1 MSDISLAFSGKS
13 YGIPAGAILHDLL
26 NQIPEDERPDAV
38 AAKINGEITDL
49 ITPIKSDGELEF
61 VTWDQ
66 PEALDVLRHSTSH
79 IMAEAV
85 QKLFPGTQVAIG
97 PSIENGFYY
106 DFDTEHPFALEDLA
120 KIQKEM
126 RKIARRNFRFSREDM
141 SSKDAIAMFKEMGEN
156 YKVELIEDL
165 DTPTVTIYRNGKFL
179 DLCRGPHLSSTK
191 PVRAFKLLSVAGA
204 YWRGDERN
212 KMLQRI
218 YGTVFRTKEELDEY
232 IQMRE
237 EAKKRDHRVLGRQL
251 DLYSFSD
258 EVGAGMPIWHP
269 RGMRLRVLL
278 EDWEKKEHFK
288 RGYEIVQGP
297 ILLKKEMWMRS
308 GHFDNYRNNMYF
320 TEIDDTEYG
329 VKPMNCL
336 AHMLIY
342 KSKLRS
348 YRDLPQR
355 YFELGVVHRHEKSG
369 VLSGLFRVRTF
380 TQDDAHIICAPDQL
394 NDEIKGVVRFV
405 RDTLDLFGFQYKMEV
420 STRPAKSIGSDEIW
434 EQATGALMTS
444 LDEMG
449 IAYDIE
455 KGEGAFYGPKIDVKI
470 KDCLKRE
477 WQCATIQCDFT
488 MPERFDLSYIGSDN
502 QGHRPVMIHR
512 VILGSVERF
521 IGILVEHFGGAF
533 PLWLSPV
540 QAVVMTVSEKAG
552 DWAKEVA
559 DKLKVADIRVIED
572 FRNEKIGFKIREW
585 QEQKAPYMLV
595 IGEREATDQV
605 VAPRTRKGE
614 QLDPM
619 SIEDFIARINTEVIN
634 KTLN

>member
-1 MSDISLAFSGKS
+1 MSDISLVFSGKS

-49 ITPIKSDGELEF
+49 ITPIQSDGELEF
-61 VTWDQ
+61 LTWDQ

-165 DTPTVTIYRNGKFL
+165 DTPTVTIYRNGNFL

-191 PVRAFKLLSVAGA
+191 PIRAFKLLSVAGA

-232 IQMRE
+232 LQMRE

-251 DLYSFSD
+251 DLFSFSD

-320 TEIDDTEYG
+320 TAIDDTEYG
-329 VKPMNCL
+329 IKPMNCL

-348 YRDLPQR
+348 FRDLPQR

-380 TQDDAHIICAPDQL
+380 TQDDAHILCAPDQL
-394 NDEIKGVVRFV
+394 NDEIKGVVCFV

-434 EQATGALMTS
+434 EQATSALMTS

-502 QGHRPVMIHR
+502 HAHRPVMIHR

-540 QAVVMTVSEKAG
+540 QAVVMTVSEKAS

-559 DKLKVADIRVIED
+559 DKLRVAEIRVIED

-595 IGEREATDQV
+595 IGEREATERA

-614 QLDPM
+614 QLNPM
-619 SIEDFIARINTEVIN
+619 SVEDFIARVNTEVIN